1 MGDSMRIR
9 GVKDSYTLIL
19 CKMNG
24 QRMGMIPYSTVDSIK
39 RGIKTV
45 SELTFSVNKYYG
57 ADNLRN
63 PLYDELKTERFILL
77 DEDECYVIKKVTELN
92 EKSKTITAYSREKK
106 LFKNTAEFED
116 ITLTLKTPYTDI
128 EGCFSL
134 DELLYDAT
142 GWHIGYV
149 SPKVLYK
156 SNETIIDNI
165 TGETNSTLTT
175 EEKLRYQESVSTNWY
190 DYINNDIAEQFE
202 CFPVFNSY
210 NKTVDLYSDD
220 ELGNDPNLI
229 LSYDNYLK
237 SIELESD
244 TEDIVTKLVLSGN
257 DDLTISEV
265 NPSGETFVEDF
276 SYFMESGEMS
286 DELISALQLYY
297 SMVKIRAVEWNRLRG
312 EKQENLSSLTSKKN
326 ELLIV
331 YSTIKSIEF
340 TIKQSNDE
348 AFNAKQQ
355 ERLVELNN
363 ERALLE
369 GQINDLDNKITLL
382 NASIE
387 NINKLCKKK
396 YATDN
401 NGILIFTESLLNEL
415 KEFIYQDSYSNDAIT
430 DELTLMK
437 IGKRKVKQSCFP
449 TKTWSVDS
457 VNFIER
463 LIDNGFRQHWNGELG
478 LGDMIVLKGEEM
490 IEIIYVIG
498 YTQNFKEKT
507 IELELSNKKEENEF
521 SLSIGERLTQ
531 GKEAYKIAKKS
542 RSTINMV
549 NKNRYGLT
557 YDKIN
562 KKIL

>member
-1 MGDSMRIR
+1 MKIR
-9 GVKDSYTLIL
+9 GAKDSYTLIL

-24 QRMGMIPYSTVDSIK
+24 ERMGMIPYSSVDSIK
-39 RGIKTV
+39 RGINSV
-45 SELTFSVNKYYG
+45 SELTFSVHKYYG
-57 ADNLRN
+57 EENLRN
-63 PLYDELKTERFILL
+63 PLYDELKTERFIEL
-77 DEDECYVIKKVTELN
+77 DEDECYVIKNISEVN
-92 EKSKTITAYSREKK
+92 ERLKSVTAYSREKK

-116 ITLTLKTPYTDI
+116 ITLTLKNPYTDI

-142 GWHIGYV
+142 GWRVGYV
-149 SPKVLYK
+149 SDKVLYK
-156 SNETIIDNI
+156 SNETVIDNI
-165 TGETNSTLTT
+165 TGETEVTLTN

-190 DYINNDIAEQFE
+190 DYINTDIAEQFE
-202 CFPVFNSY
+202 CYPVFDSY
-210 NKTVDLYSDD
+210 NKIVNLYSDD
-220 ELGNDPNLI
+220 ELGEDPQLM

-237 SIELESD
+237 EIELSDD

-276 SYFMESGEMS
+276 SYFIESREMS
-286 DELISALQLYY
+286 DALISALELYY
-297 SMVKIRAVEWNRLRG
+297 VMVKKRAIEWNRLRG
-312 EKQENLSSLTSKKN
+312 EKAEKQSQLTAKKN
-326 ELLIV
+326 ELLII
-331 YSTIKSIEF
+331 YSTIKSLEF
-340 TIKQSNDE
+340 AMKQSNDE
-348 AFNAKQQ
+348 AFNAKTQ
-355 ERLVELNN
+355 ERLVGLNDK
-363 ERALLE
+363 RVLLE
-369 GQINDLDNKITLL
+369 KEINELDDYINNLD
-382 NASIE
+382 ASIE

-396 YATDN
+396 YATND

-415 KEFIYQDSYSNDAIT
+415 KEFIYQDTYSNDAIT
-430 DELTLMK
+430 DGLTLMR
-437 IGKRKVKQSCFP
+437 IGKRKVSQSCYP
-449 TKTWSVDS
+449 TKTWTISS

-478 LGDMIVLKGEEM
+478 LGDMIVLKGDEF
-490 IEIIYVIG
+490 IEVIYLIG
-498 YTQNFKEKT
+498 YTQNFKDKT
-507 IELELSNKKEENEF
+507 IELELSNKKQENEF

-531 GKEAYKIAKKS
+531 GKEAYRIAKKS

>member
-1 MGDSMRIR
+1 MKIR
-9 GVKDSYTLIL
+9 GAKDSYTLIL

-24 QRMGMIPYSTVDSIK
+24 ERMGMIPYSSIDSIK
-39 RGIKTV
+39 RGVNSV
-45 SELTFSVNKYYG
+45 SELTFSVHKYYG
-57 ADNLRN
+57 EENLRN
-63 PLYDELKTERFILL
+63 PLYDELKTERFIEL
-77 DEDECYVIKKVTELN
+77 DNDECYVIKNISEVN
-92 EKSKTITAYSREKK
+92 ERLKSVTAYSREKK
-106 LFKNTAEFED
+106 LFKNMAEFED
-116 ITLTLKTPYTDI
+116 ITLTLKNPYTNI

-142 GWHIGYV
+142 GWRVGYV
-149 SPKVLYK
+149 SDKVLYR
-156 SNETIIDNI
+156 SNETVIDNI
-165 TGETNSTLTT
+165 TGETETTLTN

-190 DYINNDIAEQFE
+190 DYINTDIAEQFE
-202 CFPVFNSY
+202 CYPVFDSY
-210 NKTVDLYSDD
+210 NKVVNLYSDD
-220 ELGNDPNLI
+220 ELGEDPQLM

-237 SIELESD
+237 EIELSDD

-276 SYFMESGEMS
+276 SYFIESREMS
-286 DELISALQLYY
+286 DALISALELYY
-297 SMVKIRAVEWNRLRG
+297 VMVKKRAIEWNRLRG
-312 EKQENLSSLTSKKN
+312 EKAEKQSQLTAKKN
-326 ELLIV
+326 ELLII
-331 YSTIKSIEF
+331 YSTIKSLEF
-340 TIKQSNDE
+340 TMKQSNDD
-348 AFNAKQQ
+348 AFNAKTQ
-355 ERLVELNN
+355 ERLVELND
-363 ERALLE
+363 RRVLLE
-369 GQINDLDNKITLL
+369 KEANELDENIKLL
-382 NASIE
+382 DASIE

-396 YATDN
+396 YATND

-415 KEFIYQDSYSNDAIT
+415 KEFIYQDTYSNDAIT
-430 DELTLMK
+430 DGLTLMR
-437 IGKRKVKQSCFP
+437 IGKRKVSQSCYP
-449 TKTWSVDS
+449 TKTWTISS

-478 LGDMIVLKGEEM
+478 LGDMIVLKGDEF
-490 IEIIYVIG
+490 IEVIYLIG
-498 YTQNFKEKT
+498 YTQNFKDKT
-507 IELELSNKKEENEF
+507 IELELSNKKQENEF

>member
-1 MGDSMRIR
+1 MRIR

-24 QRMGMIPYSTVDSIK
+24 ERMGMIPYSSVDSIK
-39 RGIKTV
+39 RGINSV
-45 SELTFSVNKYYG
+45 SELTFSVHKYYG
-57 ADNLRN
+57 EENLRN
-63 PLYDELKTERFILL
+63 PLYDELKTERFIEL
-77 DEDECYVIKKVTELN
+77 DEDECYVIKNISEVN
-92 EKSKTITAYSREKK
+92 ERLKSVTAYSREKK

-116 ITLTLKTPYTDI
+116 ITLTLKNPYTDI

-142 GWHIGYV
+142 GWRVGYV
-149 SPKVLYK
+149 SQKVLYK
-156 SNETIIDNI
+156 SNETVIDNI
-165 TGETNSTLTT
+165 TGETEVTLTN

-190 DYINNDIAEQFE
+190 DYINTDIAEQFE
-202 CFPVFNSY
+202 CYPVFDSY
-210 NKTVDLYSDD
+210 NKIVNLYSDD
-220 ELGNDPNLI
+220 ELGEDPQLM

-237 SIELESD
+237 EIELSDD

-276 SYFMESGEMS
+276 SYFIESREMS
-286 DELISALQLYY
+286 DALISALELYY
-297 SMVKIRAVEWNRLRG
+297 VMVKKRAIEWNRLRG
-312 EKQENLSSLTSKKN
+312 EKAEKQSQLTAKKN
-326 ELLIV
+326 ELLII
-331 YSTIKSIEF
+331 YSTIKSLEF
-340 TIKQSNDE
+340 AMKQSNDE
-348 AFNAKQQ
+348 AFNAKTQ
-355 ERLVELNN
+355 ERLVGLNDK
-363 ERALLE
+363 RVLLE
-369 GQINDLDNKITLL
+369 KEINELDDYINNLDV
-382 NASIE
+382 SIE

-396 YATDN
+396 YATND

-415 KEFIYQDSYSNDAIT
+415 KEFIYQDTYSNDAIT
-430 DELTLMK
+430 DGLTLMR
-437 IGKRKVKQSCFP
+437 IGKRKVSQSCYP
-449 TKTWSVDS
+449 TKTWTISS
-457 VNFIER
+457 INFIER

-478 LGDMIVLKGEEM
+478 LGDMIVLKGDEF

-498 YTQNFKEKT
+498 YTQNFKDKT
-507 IELELSNKKEENEF
+507 IELELSNKKQENEF

-531 GKEAYKIAKKS
+531 GKEAYRIAKKS

>member
-1 MGDSMRIR
+1 MRIR

-24 QRMGMIPYSTVDSIK
+24 ERMGMIPYSSVDSIK
-39 RGIKTV
+39 RGINSV
-45 SELTFSVNKYYG
+45 SELTFSVHKYYG
-57 ADNLRN
+57 EENLRN
-63 PLYDELKTERFILL
+63 PLYDELKTERFIEL
-77 DEDECYVIKKVTELN
+77 DNDECYVIKNISEVN
-92 EKSKTITAYSREKK
+92 ERLKSVTAYSREKK

-116 ITLTLKTPYTDI
+116 ITLTLKNPYTDI

-142 GWHIGYV
+142 GWRVGYV
-149 SPKVLYK
+149 SQKVLYK
-156 SNETIIDNI
+156 SNETVIDNI
-165 TGETNSTLTT
+165 TGETEVTLTN

-190 DYINNDIAEQFE
+190 DYINTDIAEQFE
-202 CFPVFNSY
+202 CYPVFDSY
-210 NKTVDLYSDD
+210 NKVVNLYSDD
-220 ELGNDPNLI
+220 ELGEDPQLM

-237 SIELESD
+237 EIELSDD

-276 SYFMESGEMS
+276 SYFIESREMS
-286 DELISALQLYY
+286 DALISALELYY
-297 SMVKIRAVEWNRLRG
+297 VMVKKRAIEWNHLRG
-312 EKQENLSSLTSKKN
+312 EKAEKQSQLTAKKN
-326 ELLIV
+326 ELLII
-331 YSTIKSIEF
+331 YSTIKSLEF
-340 TIKQSNDE
+340 AMKQSNDE
-348 AFNAKQQ
+348 AFNAKTQ
-355 ERLVELNN
+355 ERLVGLNDK
-363 ERALLE
+363 RALLE
-369 GQINDLDNKITLL
+369 KEINELDENIKLL
-382 NASIE
+382 DASIE

-396 YATDN
+396 YATND

-415 KEFIYQDSYSNDAIT
+415 KEFIYQDTYSNDAIT
-430 DELTLMK
+430 DGLTLMR
-437 IGKRKVKQSCFP
+437 IGKRKVSQSCYP
-449 TKTWSVDS
+449 TKTWTISS

-478 LGDMIVLKGEEM
+478 LGDMIVLKGDEF

-498 YTQNFKEKT
+498 YTQNFKDKT
-507 IELELSNKKEENEF
+507 IELELSNKKQENEF

-531 GKEAYKIAKKS
+531 GKEAYRIAKKS

>member
-1 MGDSMRIR
+1 MRIR

-24 QRMGMIPYSTVDSIK
+24 ERMGMIPYSSVDSIK
-39 RGIKTV
+39 RGINSV
-45 SELTFSVNKYYG
+45 SELTFSVHKYYG
-57 ADNLRN
+57 EENLRN
-63 PLYDELKTERFILL
+63 PLYDELKTERFIEL
-77 DEDECYVIKKVTELN
+77 DEDECYVIKNISDVN
-92 EKSKTITAYSREKK
+92 ETLKSVTAYSREKK

-116 ITLTLKTPYTDI
+116 ITLTLKNPYTDI

-142 GWHIGYV
+142 GWRVGYV
-149 SPKVLYK
+149 SDKVLYR
-156 SNETIIDNI
+156 SNETVIDNI
-165 TGETNSTLTT
+165 TGETETTLTN

-190 DYINNDIAEQFE
+190 DYINTDIAEQFE
-202 CFPVFNSY
+202 CYPVFDSY
-210 NKTVDLYSDD
+210 NKIVNLYSDD
-220 ELGNDPNLI
+220 ELGEDPQLM

-237 SIELESD
+237 EIELSDD

-276 SYFMESGEMS
+276 SYFIESREMS
-286 DELISALQLYY
+286 DALISALELYY
-297 SMVKIRAVEWNRLRG
+297 VMVKKRAIEWNRLRG
-312 EKQENLSSLTSKKN
+312 EKAEKQSQLTAKKN
-326 ELLIV
+326 ELLII
-331 YSTIKSIEF
+331 YSTIKSLEF
-340 TIKQSNDE
+340 AMKQSNDE
-348 AFNAKQQ
+348 AFNAKTQ
-355 ERLVELNN
+355 ERLVGLNDK
-363 ERALLE
+363 RVLLE
-369 GQINDLDNKITLL
+369 KEINELDENIKLL
-382 NASIE
+382 DASIE

-396 YATDN
+396 YATND

-415 KEFIYQDSYSNDAIT
+415 KEFIYQDTYSNDAIT
-430 DELTLMK
+430 DGLTLMR
-437 IGKRKVKQSCFP
+437 IGKRKVSQSCYP
-449 TKTWSVDS
+449 TKTWTISS

-478 LGDMIVLKGEEM
+478 LGDMIVLKGDEF
-490 IEIIYVIG
+490 IEVIYVTG
-498 YTQNFKEKT
+498 YTQNFKDKT
-507 IELELSNKKEENEF
+507 IELELSNKKQENEF

-531 GKEAYKIAKKS
+531 GKEAYRIAKKS

>member
-1 MGDSMRIR
+1 MKIR
-9 GVKDSYTLIL
+9 GAKDSYTLIL

-24 QRMGMIPYSTVDSIK
+24 ERMGMIPYSSVDSIK
-39 RGIKTV
+39 RGINSV
-45 SELTFSVNKYYG
+45 SELTFSVHKYYG
-57 ADNLRN
+57 EENLRN
-63 PLYDELKTERFILL
+63 PLYDELKTERFIEL
-77 DEDECYVIKKVTELN
+77 DEDECYVIKNISEVN
-92 EKSKTITAYSREKK
+92 ERLKSVTAYSREKK
-106 LFKNTAEFED
+106 LFKNMAEFED
-116 ITLTLKTPYTDI
+116 ITLTLKNPYTDI

-142 GWHIGYV
+142 GWRVGYV
-149 SPKVLYK
+149 SDKVLYR
-156 SNETIIDNI
+156 SNETVIDNI
-165 TGETNSTLTT
+165 TGETETTLTN

-190 DYINNDIAEQFE
+190 DYINTDIAEQFE
-202 CFPVFNSY
+202 CYPVFDSY
-210 NKTVDLYSDD
+210 NKVVNLYSDD
-220 ELGNDPNLI
+220 ELGEDPQLM

-237 SIELESD
+237 EIELSDD

-276 SYFMESGEMS
+276 SYFIESREMS
-286 DELISALQLYY
+286 DALISALELYY
-297 SMVKIRAVEWNRLRG
+297 VMVKKRAIEWNRLRNEKA
-312 EKQENLSSLTSKKN
+312 EKQSQLTAKKN
-326 ELLIV
+326 ELLII
-331 YSTIKSIEF
+331 YSTIKSLEF
-340 TIKQSNDE
+340 TMKQSNDD
-348 AFNAKQQ
+348 AFNAKTQ
-355 ERLVELNN
+355 ERLVELND
-363 ERALLE
+363 RRVLLE
-369 GQINDLDNKITLL
+369 KEANELDENIKLL
-382 NASIE
+382 DVSIE

-396 YATDN
+396 YATND

-415 KEFIYQDSYSNDAIT
+415 KEFIYQDTYSNDAIT
-430 DELTLMK
+430 DGLTLMK
-437 IGKRKVKQSCFP
+437 IGKRKVSQSCYP
-449 TKTWSVDS
+449 TKTWTISS

-478 LGDMIVLKGEEM
+478 LGDMIVLKGDEF
-490 IEIIYVIG
+490 IEVIYLIG
-498 YTQNFKEKT
+498 YTQNFKDKT
-507 IELELSNKKEENEF
+507 IELELSNKKQENEF

>member
-1 MGDSMRIR
+1 MKIR
-9 GVKDSYTLIL
+9 GAKDSYTLIL

-24 QRMGMIPYSTVDSIK
+24 ERMGMIPYSSVDSIK
-39 RGIKTV
+39 RGINSV
-45 SELTFSVNKYYG
+45 SELTFSVHKYYG
-57 ADNLRN
+57 EENLRN
-63 PLYDELKTERFILL
+63 PLYDELKTERFIEL
-77 DEDECYVIKKVTELN
+77 DEDECYVIKNISEVN
-92 EKSKTITAYSREKK
+92 ERLKSVTAYSREKK
-106 LFKNTAEFED
+106 LFKNMAEFED
-116 ITLTLKTPYTDI
+116 ITLTLKNPYTDI

-142 GWHIGYV
+142 GWRVGYV
-149 SPKVLYK
+149 SDKVLYR
-156 SNETIIDNI
+156 SNETVIDNI
-165 TGETNSTLTT
+165 TGETEVTLTN

-202 CFPVFNSY
+202 CYPVFDSY
-210 NKTVDLYSDD
+210 NKVVNLYSDD
-220 ELGNDPNLI
+220 ELGEDPQLM

-237 SIELESD
+237 EIELSDD

-276 SYFMESGEMS
+276 SYFIESREMS
-286 DELISALQLYY
+286 DALISALELYY
-297 SMVKIRAVEWNRLRG
+297 VMVKKRAIEWNRLRG
-312 EKQENLSSLTSKKN
+312 EKAEKQSQLTAKKN
-326 ELLIV
+326 ELLII
-331 YSTIKSIEF
+331 YSTIKSLEF
-340 TIKQSNDE
+340 TMKQSNDD
-348 AFNAKQQ
+348 AFNAKTQ
-355 ERLVELNN
+355 ERLVELND
-363 ERALLE
+363 RRVLLE
-369 GQINDLDNKITLL
+369 KEANELDENIKLL
-382 NASIE
+382 DASIE

-396 YATDN
+396 YATND

-415 KEFIYQDSYSNDAIT
+415 KEFIYQDTYSNDAIT
-430 DELTLMK
+430 DGLTLMR
-437 IGKRKVKQSCFP
+437 IGKRKVSQSCYP
-449 TKTWSVDS
+449 TKTWTISS

-478 LGDMIVLKGEEM
+478 LGDMIVLKGDEF
-490 IEIIYVIG
+490 IEVIYLIG
-498 YTQNFKEKT
+498 YTQNFKDKT
-507 IELELSNKKEENEF
+507 IELELSNKKQENEF

>member
-1 MGDSMRIR
+1 MKIR

-24 QRMGMIPYSTVDSIK
+24 QRMGMIPYSSVDSIK
-39 RGIKTV
+39 RGINSV
-45 SELTFSVNKYYG
+45 SELTFSVHKYYG
-57 ADNLRN
+57 EENLRN
-63 PLYDELKTERFILL
+63 PLYDELKTERFIEL
-77 DEDECYVIKKVTELN
+77 DEDECYVIKNISEVN
-92 EKSKTITAYSREKK
+92 ERLKSVTAYSREKK
-106 LFKNTAEFED
+106 LFKNMAEFED

-142 GWHIGYV
+142 GWRVGYV
-149 SPKVLYK
+149 SQKVLYK
-156 SNETIIDNI
+156 SNETVIDNI
-165 TGETNSTLTT
+165 TGETEVTLTN

-190 DYINNDIAEQFE
+190 DYINTDIAEQFE
-202 CFPVFNSY
+202 CYPVFDSY
-210 NKTVDLYSDD
+210 NKVVNLYSDD
-220 ELGNDPNLI
+220 ELGEDPQLM

-237 SIELESD
+237 EIELSDD

-276 SYFMESGEMS
+276 SYFIESREMS
-286 DELISALQLYY
+286 DALISALELYY
-297 SMVKIRAVEWNRLRG
+297 VMVKKRAIEWNRLRG
-312 EKQENLSSLTSKKN
+312 EKAEKQSQLTAKKN
-326 ELLIV
+326 ELLII
-331 YSTIKSIEF
+331 YSTIKSLEF
-340 TIKQSNDE
+340 AMKQSNDE
-348 AFNAKQQ
+348 AFNAKTQ
-355 ERLVELNN
+355 ERLVGLNDK
-363 ERALLE
+363 RALLE
-369 GQINDLDNKITLL
+369 KEINELDKNIKLL
-382 NASIE
+382 DASIE

-396 YATDN
+396 YATND

-415 KEFIYQDSYSNDAIT
+415 KEFIYQDTYSNDAIT
-430 DELTLMK
+430 DGLTLMR
-437 IGKRKVKQSCFP
+437 IGKRKVSQSCYP
-449 TKTWSVDS
+449 TKTWTISS

-478 LGDMIVLKGEEM
+478 LGDMIVLKGDEL

-498 YTQNFKEKT
+498 YTQNFKDKT
-507 IELELSNKKEENEF
+507 IELELSNKKAENEF

>member
-1 MGDSMRIR
+1 MRIR

-24 QRMGMIPYSTVDSIK
+24 ERMGMIPYSSVDSIK
-39 RGIKTV
+39 RGINSV
-45 SELTFSVNKYYG
+45 SELTFSVHKYYG
-57 ADNLRN
+57 EENLRN
-63 PLYDELKTERFILL
+63 PLYDELKTERFIEL
-77 DEDECYVIKKVTELN
+77 DEDECYVIKNISEVN
-92 EKSKTITAYSREKK
+92 ERLKSVTAYSREKK
-106 LFKNTAEFED
+106 LFKNMAEFED
-116 ITLTLKTPYTDI
+116 ITLTLKNPYTDI

-149 SPKVLYK
+149 SPKVLYR
-156 SNETIIDNI
+156 SNETVIDNI
-165 TGETNSTLTT
+165 TGETEITLTT

-190 DYINNDIAEQFE
+190 DYINTDIAEQFE
-202 CFPVFNSY
+202 CYPVFDSY
-210 NKTVDLYSDD
+210 NKVVNLYSDD
-220 ELGNDPNLI
+220 ELGEDPQLM

-237 SIELESD
+237 EIELSDD

-276 SYFMESGEMS
+276 SYFIESREMS
-286 DELISALQLYY
+286 DALIFALELYY
-297 SMVKIRAVEWNRLRG
+297 VMVKKRAIEWNRLRNEKA
-312 EKQENLSSLTSKKN
+312 EKQSQLTAKKN
-326 ELLIV
+326 ELLII
-331 YSTIKSIEF
+331 YSTIKSLEF
-340 TIKQSNDE
+340 TMKQSNDE
-348 AFNAKQQ
+348 AFNAKTQ
-355 ERLVELNN
+355 ERLVGLNDK
-363 ERALLE
+363 RVLLE
-369 GQINDLDNKITLL
+369 KEINELDENIKLL
-382 NASIE
+382 DASIE
-387 NINKLCKKK
+387 NINKICKKK
-396 YATDN
+396 YATNDN
-401 NGILIFTESLLNEL
+401 GVLIFTESLLNEL
-415 KEFIYQDSYSNDAIT
+415 KEFIYQDTYSNDAIT
-430 DELTLMK
+430 DGLTLMR
-437 IGKRKVKQSCFP
+437 IGKRKVSQSCYP
-449 TKTWSVDS
+449 TKTWTISS

-478 LGDMIVLKGEEM
+478 LGDMIVLKGDEF
-490 IEIIYVIG
+490 IEVIYLIG
-498 YTQNFKEKT
+498 YTQNFKDKT
-507 IELELSNKKEENEF
+507 IELELSNKKQENEF

>member
-1 MGDSMRIR
+1 MKIR
-9 GVKDSYTLIL
+9 GAKDSYTLIL

-24 QRMGMIPYSTVDSIK
+24 QRMGMIPYSSVDSIK
-39 RGIKTV
+39 RGINSV
-45 SELTFSVNKYYG
+45 SELTFSVHKYYG
-57 ADNLRN
+57 EENLRN
-63 PLYDELKTERFILL
+63 PLYDELKTERFIEL
-77 DEDECYVIKKVTELN
+77 DEDECYVIKNISEVN
-92 EKSKTITAYSREKK
+92 ERLKSVTAYSREKK
-106 LFKNTAEFED
+106 LFKNMAEFED
-116 ITLTLKTPYTDI
+116 ITLTLKNPYTDI

-142 GWHIGYV
+142 GWRVGYV
-149 SPKVLYK
+149 SDKVLYR
-156 SNETIIDNI
+156 SNETVIDNI
-165 TGETNSTLTT
+165 TGETETTLTN

-190 DYINNDIAEQFE
+190 DYINTDIAEQFE
-202 CFPVFNSY
+202 CYPVFDSY
-210 NKTVDLYSDD
+210 NKVVNLYSDD
-220 ELGNDPNLI
+220 ELGEDPQLM

-237 SIELESD
+237 EIELSDD

-276 SYFMESGEMS
+276 SYFIESREMS
-286 DELISALQLYY
+286 DALISALELYY
-297 SMVKIRAVEWNRLRG
+297 VMVKKRAIEWNRLRNEKA
-312 EKQENLSSLTSKKN
+312 EKQSQLTAKKN
-326 ELLIV
+326 ELLII
-331 YSTIKSIEF
+331 YSTIKSLEF
-340 TIKQSNDE
+340 TMKQSNDE
-348 AFNAKQQ
+348 AFNAKTQ
-355 ERLVELNN
+355 ERLVELNDK
-363 ERALLE
+363 RVLLE
-369 GQINDLDNKITLL
+369 KEANELDENIKLL
-382 NASIE
+382 DASIE

-396 YATDN
+396 YATNDN
-401 NGILIFTESLLNEL
+401 GVLIFTESLLNEL
-415 KEFIYQDSYSNDAIT
+415 KEFIYQDTYSNDAIT
-430 DELTLMK
+430 DGLTLMR
-437 IGKRKVKQSCFP
+437 IGKRKVSQSCYP
-449 TKTWSVDS
+449 TKTWTISS

-478 LGDMIVLKGEEM
+478 LGDMIVLKGDEF

-498 YTQNFKEKT
+498 YTQNFKDKT
-507 IELELSNKKEENEF
+507 IELELSNKKQENEF

>member
-1 MGDSMRIR
+1 MKIR
-9 GVKDSYTLIL
+9 GAKDSYTLIL

-24 QRMGMIPYSTVDSIK
+24 ERMGMIPYSSVDSIK
-39 RGIKTV
+39 RGINSV
-45 SELTFSVNKYYG
+45 SELTFSVHKYYG
-57 ADNLRN
+57 EENLRN
-63 PLYDELKTERFILL
+63 PLYDELKTERFIEL
-77 DEDECYVIKKVTELN
+77 DNDECYVIKNISEVN
-92 EKSKTITAYSREKK
+92 ERLKSVTAYSREKK
-106 LFKNTAEFED
+106 LFKNMAEFED

-142 GWHIGYV
+142 GWRVGYV
-149 SPKVLYK
+149 SDKVLYK
-156 SNETIIDNI
+156 SNETVIDNI
-165 TGETNSTLTT
+165 TGETEITLTN

-202 CFPVFNSY
+202 CYPVFDSY
-210 NKTVDLYSDD
+210 NKVVNLYSDD
-220 ELGNDPNLI
+220 ELGEDPQLM

-237 SIELESD
+237 EIELSDD

-276 SYFMESGEMS
+276 SYFIESREMS
-286 DELISALQLYY
+286 DALISALELYY
-297 SMVKIRAVEWNRLRG
+297 VMVKKRAIEWNRLRNEKA
-312 EKQENLSSLTSKKN
+312 EKQSQLTAKKN
-326 ELLIV
+326 ELLII
-331 YSTIKSIEF
+331 YSTIKSLEF
-340 TIKQSNDE
+340 TMKQSNDE
-348 AFNAKQQ
+348 AFNAKTQ
-355 ERLVELNN
+355 ERLVELND
-363 ERALLE
+363 RRVLLE
-369 GQINDLDNKITLL
+369 KEANELDENIKLL
-382 NASIE
+382 DASIE

-396 YATDN
+396 YATDD
-401 NGILIFTESLLNEL
+401 NGMLIFTESLLNEL
-415 KEFIYQDSYSNDAIT
+415 KEFIYQDTYSNDAIT
-430 DELTLMK
+430 DGLTLMR
-437 IGKRKVKQSCFP
+437 IGKRKVSQSCYP
-449 TKTWSVDS
+449 TKTWTISS

-478 LGDMIVLKGEEM
+478 LGDMIVLKGDEF
-490 IEIIYVIG
+490 IEVIYLIG
-498 YTQNFKEKT
+498 YTQNFKDKT
-507 IELELSNKKEENEF
+507 IELELSNKKQENEF

-531 GKEAYKIAKKS
+531 GKEAYRIAKKS

>member
-1 MGDSMRIR
+1 MKIR
-9 GVKDSYTLIL
+9 GAKDSYTLIL

-24 QRMGMIPYSTVDSIK
+24 ERMGMIPYSSVDSIK
-39 RGIKTV
+39 RGINSV
-45 SELTFSVNKYYG
+45 SELTFSVHKYYG
-57 ADNLRN
+57 KENLRN
-63 PLYDELKTERFILL
+63 PLYDELKTERFIEL
-77 DEDECYVIKKVTELN
+77 DDDECYVIKNISEVN
-92 EKSKTITAYSREKK
+92 ERLKSVTAYSREKK
-106 LFKNTAEFED
+106 LFKNMAEFED
-116 ITLTLKTPYTDI
+116 ITLTLKNPYTDI

-142 GWHIGYV
+142 GWRVGYV
-149 SPKVLYK
+149 SQKVLYK
-156 SNETIIDNI
+156 SNETVIDNI
-165 TGETNSTLTT
+165 TGETEVTLTN

-190 DYINNDIAEQFE
+190 DYINTDIAEQFE
-202 CFPVFNSY
+202 CYPVFDSY
-210 NKTVDLYSDD
+210 NKIVNLYSDD
-220 ELGNDPNLI
+220 ELGENPQLM

-237 SIELESD
+237 EIELSDD

-276 SYFMESGEMS
+276 SYFIESREMS
-286 DELISALQLYY
+286 DALISALELYY
-297 SMVKIRAVEWNRLRG
+297 VMVKKRAVEWNRLRNEKA
-312 EKQENLSSLTSKKN
+312 EKQSQLTAKKN
-326 ELLIV
+326 ELLII
-331 YSTIKSIEF
+331 YSTIKSLEF
-340 TIKQSNDE
+340 TMKQSNDE
-348 AFNAKQQ
+348 AFNAKTQ
-355 ERLVELNN
+355 ERLVELND
-363 ERALLE
+363 RRVLLE
-369 GQINDLDNKITLL
+369 KEANELDENIKLL
-382 NASIE
+382 DTSIE

-396 YATDN
+396 YATND

-415 KEFIYQDSYSNDAIT
+415 KEFIYQDTYSNDAIT
-430 DELTLMK
+430 DGLTLMR
-437 IGKRKVKQSCFP
+437 IGKRKVSQSCYP
-449 TKTWSVDS
+449 TKTWTISS

-478 LGDMIVLKGEEM
+478 LGDMIVLKGDEF
-490 IEIIYVIG
+490 IEVIYLIG
-498 YTQNFKEKT
+498 YTQNFKDKT
-507 IELELSNKKEENEF
+507 IELELSNKKQENEF

>member
-1 MGDSMRIR
+1 MRIR

-24 QRMGMIPYSTVDSIK
+24 ERMGMIPYSSVDSIK
-39 RGIKTV
+39 RGINSV
-45 SELTFSVNKYYG
+45 SELTFSVHKYYG
-57 ADNLRN
+57 EENLRN
-63 PLYDELKTERFILL
+63 PLYDELKTERFIEL
-77 DEDECYVIKKVTELN
+77 DNDECYVIKNISEVN
-92 EKSKTITAYSREKK
+92 ERLKSVTAYSREKK

-116 ITLTLKTPYTDI
+116 ITLTLKNPYTDI

-142 GWHIGYV
+142 GWRVGYV
-149 SPKVLYK
+149 SQKVLYK
-156 SNETIIDNI
+156 SNETVIDNI
-165 TGETNSTLTT
+165 TGETEVTLTN

-190 DYINNDIAEQFE
+190 DYINTDIAEQFE
-202 CFPVFNSY
+202 CYPVFDSY
-210 NKTVDLYSDD
+210 NKIVNLYSDD
-220 ELGNDPNLI
+220 ELGEDPQLM

-237 SIELESD
+237 EIELSDD

-276 SYFMESGEMS
+276 SYFIESREMS
-286 DELISALQLYY
+286 DALISALELYY
-297 SMVKIRAVEWNRLRG
+297 VMVKKRAIEWNRLRG
-312 EKQENLSSLTSKKN
+312 EKAEKQSQLTAKKN
-326 ELLIV
+326 ELLII
-331 YSTIKSIEF
+331 YSTIKSLEF
-340 TIKQSNDE
+340 AMKQSNDE
-348 AFNAKQQ
+348 AFNAKTQ
-355 ERLVELNN
+355 ERLVGLNDK
-363 ERALLE
+363 RVLLE
-369 GQINDLDNKITLL
+369 KEINELDDYINNLDV
-382 NASIE
+382 SIE

-396 YATDN
+396 YATND

-415 KEFIYQDSYSNDAIT
+415 KEFIYQDTYSNDAIT
-430 DELTLMK
+430 DGLTLMR
-437 IGKRKVKQSCFP
+437 IGKRKVSQSCYP
-449 TKTWSVDS
+449 TKTWTISS

-478 LGDMIVLKGEEM
+478 LGDMIVLKGDEF

-498 YTQNFKEKT
+498 YTQNFKDKT
-507 IELELSNKKEENEF
+507 IELELSNKKQENEF

-531 GKEAYKIAKKS
+531 GKEAYRIAKKS

>member
-1 MGDSMRIR
+1 MRIR

-24 QRMGMIPYSTVDSIK
+24 ERMGMIPYSSVDSIK
-39 RGIKTV
+39 RGINSV
-45 SELTFSVNKYYG
+45 SELTFSVHKYYG
-57 ADNLRN
+57 EENLRN
-63 PLYDELKTERFILL
+63 PLYDELKTERFIEL
-77 DEDECYVIKKVTELN
+77 DNDECYVIKNISEVN
-92 EKSKTITAYSREKK
+92 ERLKSVTAYSREKK

-116 ITLTLKTPYTDI
+116 ITLTLKNPYTDI

-142 GWHIGYV
+142 GWRVGYV
-149 SPKVLYK
+149 SQKVLYK
-156 SNETIIDNI
+156 SNETVIDNI
-165 TGETNSTLTT
+165 TGETEVTLTN

-190 DYINNDIAEQFE
+190 DYINTDIAEQFE
-202 CFPVFNSY
+202 CYPVFDSY
-210 NKTVDLYSDD
+210 NKIVNLYSDD
-220 ELGNDPNLI
+220 ELGEDPQLM

-237 SIELESD
+237 EIELSDD

-276 SYFMESGEMS
+276 SYFIESREMS
-286 DELISALQLYY
+286 DALISALELYY
-297 SMVKIRAVEWNRLRG
+297 VMVKKRAIEWNRLRG
-312 EKQENLSSLTSKKN
+312 EKAEKQSQLTAKKN
-326 ELLIV
+326 ELLII
-331 YSTIKSIEF
+331 YSTIKSLEF
-340 TIKQSNDE
+340 AMKQSNDE
-348 AFNAKQQ
+348 AFNAKTQ
-355 ERLVELNN
+355 ERLVGLNDK
-363 ERALLE
+363 RVLLE
-369 GQINDLDNKITLL
+369 KEINKLDDYINNLDV
-382 NASIE
+382 SIE

-396 YATDN
+396 YATND

-415 KEFIYQDSYSNDAIT
+415 KEFIYQDTYSNDAIT
-430 DELTLMK
+430 DGLTLMR
-437 IGKRKVKQSCFP
+437 IGKRKVSQSCYP
-449 TKTWSVDS
+449 TKTWTISS

-478 LGDMIVLKGEEM
+478 LGDMIVLKGDEF

-498 YTQNFKEKT
+498 YTQNFKDKT
-507 IELELSNKKEENEF
+507 IELELSNKKQENEF

-531 GKEAYKIAKKS
+531 GKEAYRIAKKS

>member
-1 MGDSMRIR
+1 MRIR

-24 QRMGMIPYSTVDSIK
+24 QRMGMIPYSSVDSIK
-39 RGIKTV
+39 RGINSV
-45 SELTFSVNKYYG
+45 SELTFSVHKYYG
-57 ADNLRN
+57 EENLRN
-63 PLYDELKTERFILL
+63 PLYDELKTERFIEL
-77 DEDECYVIKKVTELN
+77 DNDECYVIKNISEVN
-92 EKSKTITAYSREKK
+92 ERLKSVTAYSREKK
-106 LFKNTAEFED
+106 LFKNMAEFED
-116 ITLTLKTPYTDI
+116 ITLTLKNPYTDI

-142 GWHIGYV
+142 GWRVGYV
-149 SPKVLYK
+149 SQKVLYK
-156 SNETIIDNI
+156 SNETVIDNI
-165 TGETNSTLTT
+165 TGETEVTLTN

-190 DYINNDIAEQFE
+190 DYINTDIAEQFE
-202 CFPVFNSY
+202 CYPVFDSY
-210 NKTVDLYSDD
+210 NKVVNLYSDD
-220 ELGNDPNLI
+220 ELGEDPQLM

-237 SIELESD
+237 EIELSDD

-276 SYFMESGEMS
+276 SYFIESREMS
-286 DELISALQLYY
+286 DALISALELYY
-297 SMVKIRAVEWNRLRG
+297 VMVKKRAIEWNRLRG
-312 EKQENLSSLTSKKN
+312 EKAEKQSQLTAKKN
-326 ELLIV
+326 ELLII
-331 YSTIKSIEF
+331 YSTIKSLEF
-340 TIKQSNDE
+340 AMKQSNDE
-348 AFNAKQQ
+348 AFNAKTQ
-355 ERLVELNN
+355 ERLVGLNDK
-363 ERALLE
+363 RVLLE
-369 GQINDLDNKITLL
+369 KEINELDDYINNLDV
-382 NASIE
+382 SIE

-396 YATDN
+396 YATND

-415 KEFIYQDSYSNDAIT
+415 KEFIYQDTYSNDAIT
-430 DELTLMK
+430 DGLTLMR
-437 IGKRKVKQSCFP
+437 IGKRKVSQSCYP
-449 TKTWSVDS
+449 TKTWTISS

-478 LGDMIVLKGEEM
+478 LGDMIVLKGDEF

-498 YTQNFKEKT
+498 YTQNFKDKT
-507 IELELSNKKEENEF
+507 IELELSNKKQENEF

-531 GKEAYKIAKKS
+531 GKEAYRIAKKS

>member
-1 MGDSMRIR
+1 MRIR

-24 QRMGMIPYSTVDSIK
+24 ERMGMIPYSSVDSIK
-39 RGIKTV
+39 RGINSV
-45 SELTFSVNKYYG
+45 SELTFSVHKYYG
-57 ADNLRN
+57 EENLRN
-63 PLYDELKTERFILL
+63 PLYDELKTERFIEL
-77 DEDECYVIKKVTELN
+77 DNDECYVIKNISEVN
-92 EKSKTITAYSREKK
+92 ERLKSVTAYSREKK

-116 ITLTLKTPYTDI
+116 ITLTLKNPYTDI

-142 GWHIGYV
+142 GWRVGYV
-149 SPKVLYK
+149 SQKVLYK
-156 SNETIIDNI
+156 SNETVIDNI
-165 TGETNSTLTT
+165 TGETEVTLTN

-190 DYINNDIAEQFE
+190 DYINTDIAEQFE
-202 CFPVFNSY
+202 CYPVFDSY
-210 NKTVDLYSDD
+210 NKVVNLYSDD
-220 ELGNDPNLI
+220 ELGEDPQLM

-237 SIELESD
+237 EIELSDD

-276 SYFMESGEMS
+276 SYFIESREMS
-286 DELISALQLYY
+286 DALISALELYY
-297 SMVKIRAVEWNRLRG
+297 VMVKKRAIEWNRLRG
-312 EKQENLSSLTSKKN
+312 EKAEKQSQLTAKKN
-326 ELLIV
+326 ELLII
-331 YSTIKSIEF
+331 YSTIKSLEF
-340 TIKQSNDE
+340 AMKQSNDE
-348 AFNAKQQ
+348 AFNAKTQ
-355 ERLVELNN
+355 ERLVGLNDK
-363 ERALLE
+363 RALLE
-369 GQINDLDNKITLL
+369 KEVNKLDENIKLL
-382 NASIE
+382 DASIE

-396 YATDN
+396 YATND

-415 KEFIYQDSYSNDAIT
+415 KEFIYQDTYSNDAIT
-430 DELTLMK
+430 DGLTLMR
-437 IGKRKVKQSCFP
+437 IGKRKVSQSCYP
-449 TKTWSVDS
+449 TKTWTISS

-478 LGDMIVLKGEEM
+478 LGDMIVLKGDEF

-498 YTQNFKEKT
+498 YTQNFKDKT
-507 IELELSNKKEENEF
+507 IELELSNKKQENEF

-531 GKEAYKIAKKS
+531 GKEAYRIAKKS

>member
-1 MGDSMRIR
+1 MRIR

-24 QRMGMIPYSTVDSIK
+24 QRMGMIPYSSVDSIK
-39 RGIKTV
+39 RGINSV
-45 SELTFSVNKYYG
+45 SELTFSVHKYYG
-57 ADNLRN
+57 EENLRN
-63 PLYDELKTERFILL
+63 PLYDELKTERFIEL
-77 DEDECYVIKKVTELN
+77 DEDECYVIKNISEVN
-92 EKSKTITAYSREKK
+92 ERLKSVTAYSREKK

-116 ITLTLKTPYTDI
+116 ITLTLKNPYTDI

-142 GWHIGYV
+142 GWRVGYV
-149 SPKVLYK
+149 SDKVLYR
-156 SNETIIDNI
+156 SNETVIDNI
-165 TGETNSTLTT
+165 TGETEVTLTN

-190 DYINNDIAEQFE
+190 DYINTDIAEQFE
-202 CFPVFNSY
+202 CYPVFDSY
-210 NKTVDLYSDD
+210 NKVVNLYSDD
-220 ELGNDPNLI
+220 ELGEDPQLM

-237 SIELESD
+237 EIELSDD

-276 SYFMESGEMS
+276 SYFIESREMS
-286 DELISALQLYY
+286 DALISALELYY
-297 SMVKIRAVEWNRLRG
+297 VMVKKRAIEWNRLRNEKA
-312 EKQENLSSLTSKKN
+312 EKQSQLTAKKN
-326 ELLIV
+326 ELLII
-331 YSTIKSIEF
+331 YSTIKSLEF
-340 TIKQSNDE
+340 TMKQSNDE
-348 AFNAKQQ
+348 AFNAKTQ
-355 ERLVELNN
+355 ERLVELNDK
-363 ERALLE
+363 RVLLE
-369 GQINDLDNKITLL
+369 KEANELDENIKLL
-382 NASIE
+382 DASIE

-396 YATDN
+396 YATNDN
-401 NGILIFTESLLNEL
+401 GVLIFTESLLNEL
-415 KEFIYQDSYSNDAIT
+415 KEFIYQDTYSNDAIT
-430 DELTLMK
+430 DGLTLMR
-437 IGKRKVKQSCFP
+437 IGKRKVSQSCYP
-449 TKTWSVDS
+449 TKTWTISS

-478 LGDMIVLKGEEM
+478 LGDMIVLKGDEF

-498 YTQNFKEKT
+498 YTQNFKDKT
-507 IELELSNKKEENEF
+507 IELELSNKKQENEF

-531 GKEAYKIAKKS
+531 GKEAYRIAKKS

>member
-1 MGDSMRIR
+1 MRIR

-24 QRMGMIPYSTVDSIK
+24 ERMGMIPYSSVESIK
-39 RGIKTV
+39 RGINSV
-45 SELTFSVNKYYG
+45 SELTFSVHKYYG
-57 ADNLRN
+57 EENLRN
-63 PLYDELKTERFILL
+63 PLYDELKTERFIEL
-77 DEDECYVIKKVTELN
+77 DNDECYVIKNISEVN
-92 EKSKTITAYSREKK
+92 ERLKSVTAYSREKK

-116 ITLTLKTPYTDI
+116 ITLTLKNPYTDI

-142 GWHIGYV
+142 GWRVGYV
-149 SPKVLYK
+149 SQKVLYK
-156 SNETIIDNI
+156 SNETVIDNI
-165 TGETNSTLTT
+165 TGETEVTLTN

-190 DYINNDIAEQFE
+190 DYINTDIAEQFE
-202 CFPVFNSY
+202 CYPVFDSY
-210 NKTVDLYSDD
+210 NKVVNLYSDD
-220 ELGNDPNLI
+220 ELGEDPQLM

-237 SIELESD
+237 EIELSDD

-276 SYFMESGEMS
+276 SYFIESREMS
-286 DELISALQLYY
+286 DALISALELYY
-297 SMVKIRAVEWNRLRG
+297 VMVKKRAIEWNRLRG
-312 EKQENLSSLTSKKN
+312 EKAEKQSQLTAKKN
-326 ELLIV
+326 ELLII
-331 YSTIKSIEF
+331 YSTIKSLEF
-340 TIKQSNDE
+340 AMKQSNDE
-348 AFNAKQQ
+348 AFNAKTQ
-355 ERLVELNN
+355 ERLVGLNDK
-363 ERALLE
+363 RALLE
-369 GQINDLDNKITLL
+369 KEVNELDENIKLL
-382 NASIE
+382 DASIE

-396 YATDN
+396 YATND

-415 KEFIYQDSYSNDAIT
+415 KEFIYQDTYSNDAIT
-430 DELTLMK
+430 DGLTLMR
-437 IGKRKVKQSCFP
+437 IGKRKVSQSCYP
-449 TKTWSVDS
+449 TKTWTISS

-478 LGDMIVLKGEEM
+478 LGDMIVLKGDEF

-498 YTQNFKEKT
+498 YTQNFKDKT
-507 IELELSNKKEENEF
+507 IELELSNKKQENEF

-531 GKEAYKIAKKS
+531 GKEAYRIAKKS

>member
-1 MGDSMRIR
+1 MKIR
-9 GVKDSYTLIL
+9 GAKDSYTLIL

-24 QRMGMIPYSTVDSIK
+24 ERMGMIPYSSVDSIK
-39 RGIKTV
+39 RGINSV
-45 SELTFSVNKYYG
+45 SELTFSVHKYYG
-57 ADNLRN
+57 EENLRN
-63 PLYDELKTERFILL
+63 PLYDELKTERFIEL
-77 DEDECYVIKKVTELN
+77 DNDECYVIKNISEVN
-92 EKSKTITAYSREKK
+92 ERLKSVTAYSREKK
-106 LFKNTAEFED
+106 LFKNMAEFED
-116 ITLTLKTPYTDI
+116 ITLTLKNPYTDI

-142 GWHIGYV
+142 GWRVGYV
-149 SPKVLYK
+149 SDKVLYR
-156 SNETIIDNI
+156 SNETVIDNI
-165 TGETNSTLTT
+165 TGETEVTLTN

-202 CFPVFNSY
+202 CYPVFDSY
-210 NKTVDLYSDD
+210 NKVVNLYSDD
-220 ELGNDPNLI
+220 ELGEDPQLM

-237 SIELESD
+237 EIELSDD

-276 SYFMESGEMS
+276 SYFIESREMS
-286 DELISALQLYY
+286 DALISALELYY
-297 SMVKIRAVEWNRLRG
+297 VMVKKRAIEWNRLRG
-312 EKQENLSSLTSKKN
+312 EKAEKQSQLTAKKN
-326 ELLIV
+326 ELLII
-331 YSTIKSIEF
+331 YSTIKSLEF
-340 TIKQSNDE
+340 TMKQSNDD
-348 AFNAKQQ
+348 AFNAKTQ
-355 ERLVELNN
+355 ERLVELND
-363 ERALLE
+363 RRVLLE
-369 GQINDLDNKITLL
+369 KEANELDENIKLL
-382 NASIE
+382 DASIE

-396 YATDN
+396 YATND

-415 KEFIYQDSYSNDAIT
+415 KEFIYQDTYSNDAIT
-430 DELTLMK
+430 DGLTLMR
-437 IGKRKVKQSCFP
+437 IGKRKVSQSCYP
-449 TKTWSVDS
+449 TKTWTISS

-478 LGDMIVLKGEEM
+478 LGDMIVLKGDEF
-490 IEIIYVIG
+490 IEVIYLIG
-498 YTQNFKEKT
+498 YTQNFKDKT
-507 IELELSNKKEENEF
+507 IELELSNKKQENEF

>member
-1 MGDSMRIR
+1 MRIR

-24 QRMGMIPYSTVDSIK
+24 QRMGMIPYSSVDSIK
-39 RGIKTV
+39 RGINSV
-45 SELTFSVNKYYG
+45 SELTFSVHKYYG
-57 ADNLRN
+57 EENLRN
-63 PLYDELKTERFILL
+63 PLYDELKTERFIEL
-77 DEDECYVIKKVTELN
+77 DEDECYVIKNISEVN
-92 EKSKTITAYSREKK
+92 ERLKSVTAYSREKK
-106 LFKNTAEFED
+106 LFKNMAEFED
-116 ITLTLKTPYTDI
+116 ITLTLKNPYTDI

-142 GWHIGYV
+142 GWRVGYV
-149 SPKVLYK
+149 SDKVLYR
-156 SNETIIDNI
+156 SNETVLDNV
-165 TGETNSTLTT
+165 TGEVEITLTT

-190 DYINNDIAEQFE
+190 DYINTDIAEQFE
-202 CFPVFNSY
+202 CYPVFDSY
-210 NKTVDLYSDD
+210 NKVVNLYSDD
-220 ELGNDPNLI
+220 ELGEDPQLM

-237 SIELESD
+237 EIELSDD

-276 SYFMESGEMS
+276 SYFIESREMS
-286 DELISALQLYY
+286 DALINALNVYY
-297 SMVKIRAVEWNRLRG
+297 EIVKVRAIQWDNLRQ
-312 EKQENLSSLTSKKN
+312 EKLEKEMTMTERKN
-326 ELLIV
+326 ELLVV
-331 YSTIKSIEF
+331 YSNMKSLEF
-340 TIKQSNDE
+340 AIGQSSDE
-348 AFNAKQQ
+348 AFNAQQQ
-355 ERLVELNN
+355 EILVELND
-363 ERALLE
+363 RRVLLE
-369 GQINDLDNKITLL
+369 AEINELNININDLDN
-382 NASIE
+382 SIY
-387 NINKLCKKK
+387 NINQLCKKK

-401 NGILIFTESLLNEL
+401 NGVLIFNETLLNEL
-415 KEFIYQDSYSNDAIT
+415 KEFIYQDTYSNDAIT
-430 DELTLMK
+430 DGLTLMR
-437 IGKRKVKQSCFP
+437 IGKRKVSQSCYP
-449 TKTWSVDS
+449 TKTWTISS

-478 LGDMIVLKGEEM
+478 LGDMIVLKGDEF

-498 YTQNFKEKT
+498 YTQNFKDKT
-507 IELELSNKKEENEF
+507 IELELSNKKAENEF

>member
-1 MGDSMRIR
+1 MKIR
-9 GVKDSYTLIL
+9 GAKDSYTLIL

-24 QRMGMIPYSTVDSIK
+24 QRMGMIPYSSVDSIK
-39 RGIKTV
+39 RGINSV
-45 SELTFSVNKYYG
+45 SELTFSVHKYYG
-57 ADNLRN
+57 EENLRN
-63 PLYDELKTERFILL
+63 PLYDELKTERFIEL
-77 DEDECYVIKKVTELN
+77 DEDECYVIKNISEVN
-92 EKSKTITAYSREKK
+92 ERLKSVTAYSREKK
-106 LFKNTAEFED
+106 LFKNMAEFED
-116 ITLTLKTPYTDI
+116 ITLTLKNPYTDI

-142 GWHIGYV
+142 GWRVGYV
-149 SPKVLYK
+149 SDKVLYR
-156 SNETIIDNI
+156 SNETVIDNI
-165 TGETNSTLTT
+165 TGETETTLTN

-190 DYINNDIAEQFE
+190 DYINTDIAEQFE
-202 CFPVFNSY
+202 CYPVFDSY
-210 NKTVDLYSDD
+210 NKVVNLYSDD
-220 ELGNDPNLI
+220 ELGEDPQLM

-237 SIELESD
+237 EIELSDD
-244 TEDIVTKLVLSGN
+244 TEDIVTKLILSGN

-276 SYFMESGEMS
+276 SYFIESREMS
-286 DELISALQLYY
+286 DALISALELYY
-297 SMVKIRAVEWNRLRG
+297 VMVKKRAIEWNRLRG
-312 EKQENLSSLTSKKN
+312 EKAEKQSQLTAKKN
-326 ELLIV
+326 ELLII
-331 YSTIKSIEF
+331 YSTIKSLEF
-340 TIKQSNDE
+340 TMKQSNDD
-348 AFNAKQQ
+348 AFNAKTQ
-355 ERLVELNN
+355 ERLVELND
-363 ERALLE
+363 RRVLLE
-369 GQINDLDNKITLL
+369 KEVNELDENIKLL
-382 NASIE
+382 DASIE

-396 YATDN
+396 YATND

-415 KEFIYQDSYSNDAIT
+415 KEFIYQDTYSNDAIT
-430 DELTLMK
+430 DGLTLMR
-437 IGKRKVKQSCFP
+437 IGKRKVSQSCYP
-449 TKTWSVDS
+449 TKTWTISS

-478 LGDMIVLKGEEM
+478 LGDMIVLKGDEF

-498 YTQNFKEKT
+498 YTQNFKDKT
-507 IELELSNKKEENEF
+507 IELELSNKKAENEF

>member
-1 MGDSMRIR
+1 MRIR
-9 GVKDSYTLIL
+9 GAKDSYSLIL

-24 QRMGMIPYSTVDSIK
+24 QRMGMIPYSSVDSIK
-39 RGIKTV
+39 RGINSV
-45 SELTFSVNKYYG
+45 SELTFSVHKYYG
-57 ADNLRN
+57 KENLRN
-63 PLYDELKTERFILL
+63 PLYDELKTERFIEL
-77 DEDECYVIKKVTELN
+77 DEDECYVIKNISEVN
-92 EKSKTITAYSREKK
+92 ERLKNVTAYSREKK
-106 LFKNTAEFED
+106 LFKNMAEFED
-116 ITLTLKTPYTDI
+116 ITLTLKNPYTDI

-142 GWHIGYV
+142 GWRIGYV
-149 SPKVLYK
+149 SQKVLYK
-156 SNETIIDNI
+156 SNETVIDNI
-165 TGETNSTLTT
+165 TGETEITLTT

-190 DYINNDIAEQFE
+190 DYINTDIAEQFE
-202 CFPVFNSY
+202 CYPVFDSY
-210 NKTVDLYSDD
+210 NKVVNLYSDD
-220 ELGNDPNLI
+220 ELGENPQLM

-237 SIELESD
+237 EIELSDD

-276 SYFMESGEMS
+276 SYFIESREMS
-286 DELISALQLYY
+286 DALISALELYY
-297 SMVKIRAVEWNRLRG
+297 VMVKDRANIWNDLR
-312 EKQENLSSLTSKKN
+312 EDKAESQSQLTAKKN

-331 YSTIKSIEF
+331 YSTIKSLEF
-340 TIKQSNDE
+340 AMKQSNDE
-348 AFNAKQQ
+348 AFNAKTQ
-355 ERLVELNN
+355 ERLVELNDKKVILEKEASELDKHIN
-363 ERALLE
+363 E
-369 GQINDLDNKITLL
+369 L
-382 NASIE
+382 NGSIE

-415 KEFIYQDSYSNDAIT
+415 KEFIYQDTYSNDAIT
-430 DELTLMK
+430 DGLTLMK
-437 IGKRKVKQSCFP
+437 IGKRKVSQSCYP
-449 TKTWSVDS
+449 TKTWTISS

-478 LGDMIVLKGEEM
+478 LGDMIVLKGDEF

-498 YTQNFKEKT
+498 YTQNFKDKT
-507 IELELSNKKEENEF
+507 IELELSNKKAENEF